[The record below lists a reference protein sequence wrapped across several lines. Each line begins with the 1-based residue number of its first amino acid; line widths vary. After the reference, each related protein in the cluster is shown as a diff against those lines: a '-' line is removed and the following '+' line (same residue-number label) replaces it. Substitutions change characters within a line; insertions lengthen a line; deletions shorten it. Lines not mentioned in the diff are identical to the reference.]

1 MDRPQTQTILVV
13 DDEPGIR
20 LVLEKRLAT
29 WNFQVLTA
37 ENGRRAMALI
47 QTEHPDVV
55 ITDLFMP
62 EVDGFE
68 LLGHIRKTVP
78 DLPVIVISGQGELG
92 DVIQAL
98 RLGAWDYLYK
108 PIEKASFLRLTLDR
122 VLEKARLLKENRTY
136 RHHLEELVAQKSSEL
151 AANERRY
158 RIVADNAYN
167 WEYWVAPDGNIVYI
181 SPSCERISGYSTDA
195 FAANPSLLR
204 GIIHPEDRK
213 RVDRH
218 YDDGH
223 VDREIHQLE
232 FRIVRRD
239 GGQRWIGHTCL
250 PVYDDQGSYLG
261 RRGSN
266 QDITY
271 RKQIENDLN
280 SRKQALIEKTISQQK
295 ANEAL
300 KSLLEQREIEK
311 AAIEQ
316 TMVTNLKRFVFPYL
330 DDLERLG
337 CGQDAKAYVNLIRTN
352 IEQLISPVSKKLSGA
367 YLELTP
373 MEIKV
378 ADLIRQGKS
387 TKTIAAILK
396 TSSSTVEKH
405 RNKIRKKLHLLK
417 SKVNLHTYLNSLA

>member
-1 MDRPQTQTILVV
+1 M
-13 DDEPGIR
+13 
-20 LVLEKRLAT
+20 
-29 WNFQVLTA
+29 
-37 ENGRRAMALI
+37 
-47 QTEHPDVV
+47 
-55 ITDLFMP
+55 
-62 EVDGFE
+62 
-68 LLGHIRKTVP
+68 TV
-78 DLPVIVISGQGELG
+78 S
-92 DVIQAL
+92 
-98 RLGAWDYLYK
+98 
-108 PIEKASFLRLTLDR
+108 
-122 VLEKARLLKENRTY
+122 
-136 RHHLEELVAQKSSEL
+136 
-151 AANERRY
+151 
-158 RIVADNAYN
+158 
-167 WEYWVAPDGNIVYI
+167 
-181 SPSCERISGYSTDA
+181 
-195 FAANPSLLR
+195 
-204 GIIHPEDRK
+204 
-213 RVDRH
+213 
-218 YDDGH
+218 
-223 VDREIHQLE
+223 VDREIRQLE

>member
-62 EVDGFE
+62 EMDGFE

-108 PIEKASFLRLTLDR
+108 PIEEASFLRLTLDR

-218 YDDGH
+218 HDDGR

-250 PVYDDQGSYLG
+250 PVYDDQGNYLG

-316 TMVTNLKRFVFPYL
+316 TMVTNLKRYVFPYL
-330 DDLERLG
+330 DDMERLG
-337 CGQDAKAYVNLIRTN
+337 IGRDTEAYVNIIRTN

-387 TKTIAAILK
+387 TKSIAAILK

-417 SKVNLHTYLNSLA
+417 SKVNLNTYLNSLA

>member
-218 YDDGH
+218 HDDGQC
-223 VDREIHQLE
+223 R
-232 FRIVRRD
+232 
-239 GGQRWIGHTCL
+239 
-250 PVYDDQGSYLG
+250 
-261 RRGSN
+261 
-266 QDITY
+266 
-271 RKQIENDLN
+271 
-280 SRKQALIEKTISQQK
+280 
-295 ANEAL
+295 
-300 KSLLEQREIEK
+300 
-311 AAIEQ
+311 
-316 TMVTNLKRFVFPYL
+316 
-330 DDLERLG
+330 
-337 CGQDAKAYVNLIRTN
+337 
-352 IEQLISPVSKKLSGA
+352 
-367 YLELTP
+367 
-373 MEIKV
+373 
-378 ADLIRQGKS
+378 
-387 TKTIAAILK
+387 
-396 TSSSTVEKH
+396 
-405 RNKIRKKLHLLK
+405 
-417 SKVNLHTYLNSLA
+417 